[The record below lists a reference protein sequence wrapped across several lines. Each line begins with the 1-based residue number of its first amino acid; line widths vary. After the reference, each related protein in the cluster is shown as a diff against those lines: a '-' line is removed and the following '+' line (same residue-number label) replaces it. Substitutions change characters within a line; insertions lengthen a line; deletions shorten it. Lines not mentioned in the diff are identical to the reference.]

1 VTTGSCVSLNFLC
14 GLPAPACWAITA
26 FAINDMATT
35 APTIALVVFVFIV
48 PYFIS
53 SAESV
58 GIPD

>member
-1 VTTGSCVSLNFLC
+1 
-14 GLPAPACWAITA
+14 
-26 FAINDMATT
+26 MATT